1 MNADDTLFY
10 MNMVLTGLCGL
21 SWATMGG
28 SLKLVQRS
36 SLRFAL
42 ANFCFGASVLL
53 LASRTPQPSY
63 LHYHLVEWLIY
74 LGLAAFHSGIL
85 AVVDLSTPPSGV
97 QRAVPIVLAV
107 CATVLLAPD
116 PSSFQMR
123 AVVFSFTV
131 AWLAAACFRDCYR
144 GLRGEQVPVM
154 TRGAISGPFLLVALL
169 MGARGVL
176 TLAFPPVVNPGAF
189 VQVPAFTPFLW
200 ALTILLLGM
209 NNSLVG
215 LSAGR
220 LVMQISAMADRDYL
234 TGCLNRR
241 ALEKRLQIEFD
252 RNRRTGEPLACVF
265 FDLDHF
271 KRINDMH
278 GHGVGDQILKHTVQL
293 IQQHLRAVDALGR
306 FGGEEF
312 MVLMPDT
319 PLAGAQ
325 EAANRMRLALLD
337 SPLRADNANIALS
350 ASFGVAVLRS
360 SETQEGLMHRADSA
374 MYEAKRLGR
383 NRVEIAAQ

>member
-1 MNADDTLFY
+1 MSADNTLFY
-10 MNMVLTGLCGL
+10 VDMVLTGLCGL
-21 SWATMGG
+21 SWAAMGG
-28 SLKLVQRS
+28 SLKPVRRS

-42 ANFCFGASVLL
+42 ANFCFGAGVLL
-53 LASRTPQPSY
+53 LESRTPQPSY
-63 LHYHLVEWLIY
+63 LHYHVVEWLVF

-85 AVVDLSTPPSGV
+85 TLVILPKPPSGR

-107 CATVLLAPD
+107 CATALLAPD
-116 PSSFQMR
+116 PSSFQVR

-131 AWLAAACFRDCYR
+131 AWLSIACFRDCYR
-144 GLRGEQVPVM
+144 GLRGEQVPAM
-154 TRGAISGPFLLVALL
+154 ARGAISGPFLLVALV

-176 TLAFPPVVNPGAF
+176 TLAFPPVVDAGAF

-220 LVMQISAMADRDYL
+220 LVMQISALADRDYL

-252 RNRRTGEPLACVF
+252 RTRRSGEPLACVF

-271 KRINDMH
+271 KRINDVH
-278 GHGVGDQILKHTVQL
+278 GHGVGDQVLKHSVQV

-337 SPLRADNANIALS
+337 SPLRAGDKNIALS
-350 ASFGVAVLRS
+350 ASFGVAVLGN
-360 SETQEGLMHRADSA
+360 SETQEGLLHRADSA

>member
-1 MNADDTLFY
+1 MA
-10 MNMVLTGLCGL
+10 
-21 SWATMGG
+21 
-28 SLKLVQRS
+28 
-36 SLRFAL
+36 
-42 ANFCFGASVLL
+42 
-53 LASRTPQPSY
+53 
-63 LHYHLVEWLIY
+63 
-74 LGLAAFHSGIL
+74 
-85 AVVDLSTPPSGV
+85 
-97 QRAVPIVLAV
+97 
-107 CATVLLAPD
+107 
-116 PSSFQMR
+116 
-123 AVVFSFTV
+123 
-131 AWLAAACFRDCYR
+131 
-144 GLRGEQVPVM
+144 
-154 TRGAISGPFLLVALL
+154 RGAISAPFLLVALV

-176 TLAFPPVVNPGAF
+176 TLAFPPVVDAGGF

-220 LVMQISAMADRDYL
+220 LVMQVSTLADRDYL

-278 GHGVGDQILKHTVQL
+278 GHGVGDQVLKHSVQV

-337 SPLRADNANIALS
+337 SPLRAGNVDIALS
-350 ASFGVAVLRS
+350 ASFGVAVLGG
-360 SETQEGLMHRADSA
+360 SETQEVLLQRADSA